1 MHNLFR
7 STECIPYRKEL
18 HLLVVISSELQMN
31 KSIIAMMFKQDEN
44 RILSYKNIL
53 PLMDNAVLFNLIV
66 NSKNKGDD
74 RLNIMVLFELTSY
87 L

>member
-1 MHNLFR
+1 MIYLKSAR
-7 STECIPYRKEL
+7 LSTTLINCNIICI
-18 HLLVVISSELQMN
+18 IDDAN
-31 KSIIAMMFKQDEN
+31 KWIIEIMFQPDDN

-74 RLNIMVLFELTSY
+74 RFNIMVFV
-87 L
+87 